1 MHHIERPWNPEEDEM
16 LQNLFENHGTNWS
29 QISKSIPGA
38 NINGAHNIYR
48 RPLSF
53 SNIGRGQGGSYIQD
67 GNLSRE
73 VGSLGGRQAPSIS
86 YIARVN
92 MSLANSYKGPTLSW
106 NALNKPMMIESDN
119 VQEIPSD
126 EFNLNI
132 LPGKDSGN

>member
-1 MHHIERPWNPEEDEM
+1 MQQIEGPWNPEEDEM
-16 LQNLFENHGTNWS
+16 LQILFENHDTNWS
-29 QISKSIPGA
+29 QISKSIPGRSDA
-38 NINGAHNIYR
+38 
-48 RPLSF
+48 SW
-53 SNIGRGQGGSYIQD
+53 GSYIQD